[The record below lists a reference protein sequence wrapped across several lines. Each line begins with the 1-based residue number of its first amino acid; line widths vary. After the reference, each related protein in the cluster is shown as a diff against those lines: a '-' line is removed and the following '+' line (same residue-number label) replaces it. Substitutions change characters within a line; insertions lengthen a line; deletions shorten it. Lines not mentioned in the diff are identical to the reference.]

1 MNNVAFL
8 RHMVTSLAHQQGSG
22 VMQVPTDYDYSK
34 ARTAANPNPNP
45 APNPGPN
52 SNPSPTP
59 TPTPNPLYKATCE
72 NYRAPSGD
80 ASFHGQYQAL
90 PLPLPLPLTLPLTLS
105 LPLTPIPN
113 PTLALPPLPQ
123 PQPYPQPSQAIRA
136 TRDYGYHS
144 HYTRER
150 QLWQDGAVES
160 VVSRTEPQPRP
171 WIVYTC
177 GPMGAGKL
185 GDVNSDPDPNP
196 NPDPNPIPNCNPSP
210 NQARAMC

>member
-1 MNNVAFL
+1 MAST
-8 RHMVTSLAHQQGSG
+8 RRY
-22 VMQVPTDYDYSK
+22 PYPY
-34 ARTAANPNPNP
+34 PYPY
-45 APNPGPN
+45 
-52 SNPSPTP
+52 PS
-59 TPTPNPLYKATCE
+59 
-72 NYRAPSGD
+72 
-80 ASFHGQYQAL
+80 
-90 PLPLPLPLTLPLTLS
+90 LPLPLT
-105 LPLTPIPN
+105 LTPIPN

-177 GPMGAGKL
+177 VLTPTLPRLLSFTITLAPNSGPRPRAL
-185 GDVNSDPDPNP
+185 SPSLQPEQVWSDGGG
-196 NPDPNPIPNCNPSP
+196 
-210 NQARAMC
+210 